1 MVGPGVKLG
10 SIASKLF
17 SPPRWTDYYPSS
29 QAWADE
35 LELLL
40 QFATS
45 HRQIENFLPRLNTPR
60 KNQRDEALNELRI
73 AFFLH
78 RRGFPVVAWEPLGQG
93 AKIGEYSIRAPEG
106 RTVFTEVK
114 SPGWE
119 SELAQ
124 AERLAGRKNM
134 PKYID
139 GEGRPFANWKSM
151 RDCIKRA
158 YGKFTPN
165 EPNLLVIADDFFVN
179 LTVARLPID
188 IALYDTHTGYG
199 GEAGYFMSA
208 AYQNIGGVVVFAATV
223 ERASVGYRFQV
234 FENAFVLLQMK
245 LPSSLLRL
253 CG

>member
-17 SPPRWTDYYPSS
+17 SPPWWTDYYPSS

-40 QFATS
+40 QFADS
-45 HRQIENFLPRLNTPR
+45 DRQIGNFLPRLNTPR
-60 KNQRDEALNELRI
+60 RNQRDEALNELRI
-73 AFFLH
+73 AYFLH
-78 RRGFPVVAWEPLGQG
+78 GSGFPVVAWEPPGQG
-93 AKIGEYSIRAPEG
+93 GKVGECSIRAPEG
-106 RTVFTEVK
+106 STVFTEVK

-124 AERLAGRKNM
+124 AERLAGRTKL

-139 GEGRPFANWKSM
+139 GDGGPYANWKGM
-151 RDCIKRA
+151 RDCIRRA

-179 LTVARLPID
+179 LTVAQLPID
-188 IALYDTHTGYG
+188 VALYDSHTGYG
-199 GEAGYFMSA
+199 GEAGYFTSA
-208 AYQNIGGVVVFAATV
+208 AYQNIGGVAVFAATA
-223 ERASVGYRFQV
+223 ERASIGYRFQV
-234 FENAFVLLQMK
+234 FENRFASLQAK

-253 CG
+253 RG